1 MEATTAT
8 FPFLSYLANTILAR
22 IDDYF
27 GAESRKAYPPLP
39 TLNGTPSKLNEFIK
53 EHKLKEEDILLLL
66 IALAPHIQPTFFEA
80 IISERIPNEGNFPD
94 FGGVRGKQ
102 FRGIIPTGETAVF
115 IIGGGKL
122 EERFKVQELFNADHI
137 FYQKKVLWLEE
148 PPPGEPRMSGKIIM
162 ASEYVELFTT
172 GKVSPPHF
180 SAAFPAK
187 LIKTELSWEDLI
199 INNDIKKQIQDL
211 QNWVLYNDIL
221 LRDWGMAKRI
231 KPGYTVLFYGPPGT
245 GKTMTASL
253 LGKYT
258 KREVYR
264 IDLSTVVSKYIGETE
279 KNLSSLF
286 ERAEDKNWILFFDEA
301 DALFGKRTN
310 VRDAHD
316 KYANQEVSYLLQ
328 RIEDFN
334 GMVILASN
342 FKNNI
347 DDAFMRRFNA
357 VIKFPVPDRFE
368 REEIWR
374 RSFPSQIGFEVD
386 QKGVMIDLPNI
397 AGKYE
402 LSGGHIINVV
412 QHACLKALAKKD
424 VFIHWNDILDG
435 IRLEFEKEGKIFQD

>member
-1 MEATTAT
+1 MEAATAT
-8 FPFLSYLANTILAR
+8 LPFLTYLANTILAR

-39 TLNGTPSKLNEFIK
+39 ILNGMPSKLNEFIK
-53 EHKLKEEDILLLL
+53 EHNLKEEDILLLL

-80 IISERIPNEGNFPD
+80 IISERIPREGDFPD

-102 FRGIIPTGETAVF
+102 FRGILPTGETAVF
-115 IIGGGKL
+115 IIAGGKL
-122 EERFKVQELFNADHI
+122 EERFKVQDLFNADHL
-137 FYQKKVLWLEE
+137 FYQKKVLWLED
-148 PPPGEPRMSGKIIM
+148 PLPGEPRMSGKIIM
-162 ASEYVELFTT
+162 ANEYIELFTS

-180 SAAFPAK
+180 SATFPAK

-199 INNDIKKQIQDL
+199 INEDIKSQIKDL
-211 QNWVLYNDIL
+211 QNWVLYNDVL
-221 LRDWGMAKRI
+221 LKDWGMAKRI

-253 LGKYT
+253 LGKHT
-258 KREVYR
+258 QREVYR

-374 RSFPSQIGFEVD
+374 RSFPSQIGFETD
-386 QKGVMIDLPNI
+386 QKGVMLDLPNI